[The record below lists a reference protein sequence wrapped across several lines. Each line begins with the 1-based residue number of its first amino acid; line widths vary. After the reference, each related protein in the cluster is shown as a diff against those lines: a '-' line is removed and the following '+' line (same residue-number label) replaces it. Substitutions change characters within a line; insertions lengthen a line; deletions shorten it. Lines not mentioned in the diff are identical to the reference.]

1 MYEESRPLSLSDLLQ
16 SCRAQEGR
24 WGANTAESDA
34 SVSVHPEEW
43 VPLQRASGHDRIITV
58 QEVVTSWLVTLL
70 PLCAFEIS
78 RKDTCEFV
86 CILCLA
92 SFLIV
97 ENYVFILEI
106 TLNRAVS
113 LPH

>member
-1 MYEESRPLSLSDLLQ
+1 M
-16 SCRAQEGR
+16 
-24 WGANTAESDA
+24 
-34 SVSVHPEEW
+34 SVHPEEW